1 MSFYIL
7 PSININ
13 VSPNNLK
20 LKVNNKDSNQEI
32 PIFINKSTLYYLNK
46 IKSKINSYLSN
57 WDTIKKY
64 TNTYEFIHTVIPDS
78 KFSISKYKPISRAF
92 FKLVEI
98 YNTHDILNIPG
109 GIKTF
114 HLAEGPG
121 GFIEATYK
129 LRNNSND
136 IYYGMTLLDENNNY
150 IPGWDKFK
158 LNMNSHNNVII
169 ERGADNTGN
178 LYNPQNLLYCKQH
191 FGNSMNIITGDGG
204 FDFSVDFNNQ
214 ENNAFRL
221 IFTQVAYALTM
232 QKYNGTFILKI
243 FDLFLKSTN
252 DIIFLLSCFYKE
264 ILIYKPHTSRHA
276 NSEKYI
282 VCKGFKCQNTAK
294 ISNKLINILK
304 ILQNIDFDT
313 KYIYSIIDIDIPH
326 YTINLV
332 NEINVIYC
340 QKQIDNIHHTIK
352 LIKNK
357 DKNEKIKTL
366 KLNNIQ
372 KCINWCKKNNIE
384 YNKYNKIPNIFLKHE

>member
-7 PSININ
+7 PSVNIDVN
-13 VSPNNLK
+13 PNNLK
-20 LKVNNKDSNQEI
+20 LKVNNKEHGKDI

-46 IKSKINSYLSN
+46 IKSKINNYLSN
-57 WDTIKKY
+57 WDTVKKY
-64 TNTYEFIHTVIPDS
+64 TNTYEFIHTIIPDS

-109 GIKTF
+109 GIKSF

-158 LNMNSHNNVII
+158 LNMNSHNNVVI
-169 ERGADNTGN
+169 ERGVDNTGN
-178 LYNPQNLLYCKQH
+178 LYNPQNLLYCKQY
-191 FGNSMNIITGDGG
+191 FGNSINIITGDGG

-232 QKYNGTFILKI
+232 QKYNGSFILKI

-282 VCKGFKCQNTAK
+282 VCKGFKYKNTTK

-304 ILQNIDFDT
+304 ILQNIDFDS

-326 YTINLV
+326 YMINMLK
-332 NEINVIYC
+332 EINVIYC
-340 QKQIDNIHHTIK
+340 QKQIDNIHQTIK

-357 DKNEKIKTL
+357 DKNEKIKTM

-384 YNKYNKIPNIFLKHE
+384 YNKYSKIPNIFLKHE